1 MTKVAS
7 EEGGIEKF
15 WRYRGGKIG
24 EGEEGGTECG
34 RLSKALVFLSP
45 PTHERVHVCS
55 LLLSLHFL
63 QTALLTVS
71 DVSEGERGCVAVVQ
85 DSGAL
90 CFEKPQTV

>member
-7 EEGGIEKF
+7 EEGGIETF
-15 WRYRGGKIG
+15 RRYRGGKIG

-34 RLSKALVFLSP
+34 RLSTALVFLSP
-45 PTHERVHVCS
+45 SRHERAHVCS

-71 DVSEGERGCVAVVQ
+71 DVSEGERVCCC
-85 DSGAL
+85 DSGL
-90 CFEKPQTV
+90 GCLMF

>member
-7 EEGGIEKF
+7 EDGGIEKF

-45 PTHERVHVCS
+45 PRHERVHVCS

-63 QTALLTVS
+63 QTALHTVS
-71 DVSEGERGCVAVVQ
+71 DVSEGERVCCCGSGLGC
-85 DSGAL
+85 L
-90 CFEKPQTV
+90 MF